1 VTRAMLSA
9 FVIALPAVLFI
20 VDPIGLVPMYLSM
33 TANDS
38 PEKCRA
44 MAKRACLT
52 GGGILI
58 FFALFGTVVFQVF
71 GVTLA
76 AFRVAGGLLLML
88 TALDMVRAQSPT
100 TKTSPAEAREGET
113 IDDIAIVPLA
123 MPLIAGPGA
132 IATVMV
138 LMAQNGAGVVAAVS
152 VIGSIMITMIVAY
165 LALRSAQQIKRV
177 LKQTGIA
184 ILERVFGLILAAIAV
199 QFVFDGGKELLLARV
214 AS

>member
-1 VTRAMLSA
+1 MWSTFLIAM
-9 FVIALPAVLFI
+9 PAVLFI
-20 VDPIGLVPMYLSM
+20 VDPIGVVPLFVAM

-44 MAKRACLT
+44 TARRASLTAMAM
-52 GGGILI
+52 LI
-58 FFALFGTVVFQVF
+58 FFALFGTVIFRVF

-88 TALDMVRAQSPT
+88 TALDMLRAQHPA
-100 TKTSPAEAREGET
+100 TKTSAAEAKEGAEQ
-113 IDDIAIVPLA
+113 DDIAIVPLA
-123 MPLIAGPGA
+123 IPLLAGPGA

-138 LMAQNGAGVVAAVS
+138 LMAEYGGEWLGAGI
-152 VIGSIMITMIVAY
+152 VITCIAITFFITY
-165 LALRSAQQIKRV
+165 LLLRSANLVKRV

-199 QFVFDGGKELLLARV
+199 QFVFEGGKALLKG
-214 AS
+214 